1 MILILRSLIC
11 LMALSAA
18 SEGQDAAL
26 DTVIG
31 IDLGTM
37 YSSVGVFRD
46 GQVEVVPNERGNR
59 ATPSFVAFTADGRR
73 LIGEAALEQLPD
85 NPANT
90 LFNVKRILGRAW
102 DDKFVQNDLQ
112 FADYT
117 LVQRGRKPLF
127 SVSTPAANLTLTPEE
142 VAAMVLA
149 KMKEVAEA
157 YLGHGV
163 SQAVVSVPAF
173 FNDAQRQATKD
184 AAAIAGLTVRE
195 ILNEPTAA
203 AIAYGIRKDV
213 TRANVLVLDV
223 GGGTFDASVLR
234 INDGVYQVAA
244 TGGNTSLGGEDF
256 NQRIVEYFI
265 ELFKRSQKLDF
276 KGDTVTIQRIRPHI
290 EKAKR
295 SLSFGNYVWVEV
307 PSLVMDTDF
316 TEPFYRLEFEDI
328 SRDLLQSVVATV
340 ESVLDDSGLQRSE
353 IDDILLVG
361 GSTRIPLLQK
371 MLSEALG
378 GKEYCRG
385 LNPDETVAYGAA
397 AHAAVLAGKDIS
409 NIVVVDVNPLT
420 LGIETNDAV
429 MSPMIRRNS
438 AIPAKK
444 SQIFST
450 VVDNQEMITFKV
462 FEGERPLTKDNH
474 FLGEF
479 TLRLQ
484 PAPRGVPQIEVT
496 FEVNTDGLLR
506 ISALDTGTGRREEL
520 TITND
525 DKRLSKEDIERM
537 VRTSQDLVDEDTKL
551 HDWLNSRNNFE
562 FYAYQVKGR
571 IFKEGAALF
580 EDEKNAAE
588 RAIEEKLRWLQDHP
602 DAAIDEVL
610 TQRRELEK
618 VVEPIVAKIAK
629 KDEL

>member
-1 MILILRSLIC
+1 
-11 LMALSAA
+11 
-18 SEGQDAAL
+18 
-26 DTVIG
+26 
-31 IDLGTM
+31 M

>member
-1 MILILRSLIC
+1 
-11 LMALSAA
+11 MALSAA

>member
-1 MILILRSLIC
+1 
-11 LMALSAA
+11 
-18 SEGQDAAL
+18 
-26 DTVIG
+26 
-31 IDLGTM
+31 
-37 YSSVGVFRD
+37 
-46 GQVEVVPNERGNR
+46 
-59 ATPSFVAFTADGRR
+59 
-73 LIGEAALEQLPD
+73 
-85 NPANT
+85 
-90 LFNVKRILGRAW
+90 
-102 DDKFVQNDLQ
+102 
-112 FADYT
+112 
-117 LVQRGRKPLF
+117 
-127 SVSTPAANLTLTPEE
+127 
-142 VAAMVLA
+142 MVLA

-157 YLGHGV
+157 YLGHSV

-195 ILNEPTAA
+195 IINEPTAA

-213 TRANVLVLDV
+213 ARANVLVLDV
-223 GGGTFDASVLR
+223 GGGTFDVSVLR
-234 INDGVYQVAA
+234 ISDGVYQVAA

-328 SRDLLQSVVATV
+328 SRDLLQAVVDTV
-340 ESVLDDSGLQRSE
+340 EGVLDDSGLQRSE

-371 MLSEALG
+371 MLSNALG

-450 VVDNQEMITFKV
+450 VVDNQEMITFRV

-496 FEVNTDGLLR
+496 FEVNTDGILR

-525 DKRLSKEDIERM
+525 EKRLSKEDIERM

-551 HDWLNSRNNFE
+551 HEWLNSRNNFE

-602 DAAIDEVL
+602 DAAIDQVL
-610 TQRRELEK
+610 AQRKELEK
-618 VVEPIVAKIAK
+618 VVEPIVAKIDK

>member
-1 MILILRSLIC
+1 MQRSDPP
-11 LMALSAA
+11 SPR
-18 SEGQDAAL
+18 
-26 DTVIG
+26 
-31 IDLGTM
+31 
-37 YSSVGVFRD
+37 SVGVFRD

-59 ATPSFVAFTADGRR
+59 ATPSYVAFTADGRR
-73 LIGEAALEQLPD
+73 LVGEEALEQLPD
-85 NPANT
+85 NPSNT

-157 YLGHGV
+157 HLGHSV

-195 ILNEPTAA
+195 IINEPTAA

-213 TRANVLVLDV
+213 ARANVLVLDV
-223 GGGTFDASVLR
+223 GGGTFDASILR
-234 INDGVYQVAA
+234 ISDGVYQVAA

-256 NQRIVEYFI
+256 TQRIVEYFI

-328 SRDLLQSVVATV
+328 SRDLLQAVVDTV
-340 ESVLDDSGLQRSE
+340 EGVLDDSGLQRSE

-371 MLSEALG
+371 MISDALG

-385 LNPDETVAYGAA
+385 LNPDESVAYGAA
-397 AHAAVLAGKDIS
+397 AHAAILSGRDIS
-409 NIVVVDVNPLT
+409 SIVVVDVNPLT

-450 VVDNQEMITFKV
+450 VVDNQEMITFRV

-496 FEVNTDGLLR
+496 FEVNTDGILR

-525 DKRLSKEDIERM
+525 EKRLSKEDIERM
-537 VRTSQDLVDEDTKL
+537 VRASQDLVDEDTKL

-580 EDEKNAAE
+580 EDEKSAAE

-610 TQRRELEK
+610 AQRKELEK

>member
-1 MILILRSLIC
+1 MQRSDPP
-11 LMALSAA
+11 SPR
-18 SEGQDAAL
+18 
-26 DTVIG
+26 
-31 IDLGTM
+31 
-37 YSSVGVFRD
+37 SVGVFRD

-59 ATPSFVAFTADGRR
+59 ATPSYVAFTADGRR
-73 LIGEAALEQLPD
+73 LVGEEALEQLPD
-85 NPANT
+85 NPSNT

-157 YLGHGV
+157 YLGHSV
-163 SQAVVSVPAF
+163 SQAIVSVPAF

-195 ILNEPTAA
+195 IINEPTAA

-213 TRANVLVLDV
+213 ARANVLVLDV

-234 INDGVYQVAA
+234 ISDGVYQVAA

-256 NQRIVEYFI
+256 TQRIVEYFI

-328 SRDLLQSVVATV
+328 SRDLLQAVVDTV
-340 ESVLDDSGLQRSE
+340 EGVLDDSGLQRSE

-371 MLSEALG
+371 MISDALG

-385 LNPDETVAYGAA
+385 LNPDESVAYGAA
-397 AHAAVLAGKDIS
+397 AHAAILSGRDIS
-409 NIVVVDVNPLT
+409 SIVVVDVNPLT

-450 VVDNQEMITFKV
+450 VVDNQEMITFRV

-496 FEVNTDGLLR
+496 FEVNTDGILR

-525 DKRLSKEDIERM
+525 EKRLSKEDIERM
-537 VRTSQDLVDEDTKL
+537 VRASQDLVDEDTKL

-580 EDEKNAAE
+580 EDEKSAAE

-610 TQRRELEK
+610 AQRKELEK

>member
-1 MILILRSLIC
+1 MQRSDPP
-11 LMALSAA
+11 SPR
-18 SEGQDAAL
+18 
-26 DTVIG
+26 
-31 IDLGTM
+31 
-37 YSSVGVFRD
+37 SVGVFRD

-59 ATPSFVAFTADGRR
+59 ATPSYVAFTADGRR
-73 LIGEAALEQLPD
+73 LVGEEALEQLPD
-85 NPANT
+85 NPSNT

-157 YLGHGV
+157 YLGHSV

-195 ILNEPTAA
+195 IINEPTAA

-213 TRANVLVLDV
+213 ARANVLVLDV

-234 INDGVYQVAA
+234 ISDGVYQVAA

-256 NQRIVEYFI
+256 TQRIVEYFI

-328 SRDLLQSVVATV
+328 SRDLLQAVVDTV
-340 ESVLDDSGLQRSE
+340 EGVLDDSGLQRSE

-371 MLSEALG
+371 MISDALG

-385 LNPDETVAYGAA
+385 LNPDESVAYGAA
-397 AHAAVLAGKDIS
+397 AHAAILSGRDIS
-409 NIVVVDVNPLT
+409 SIVVVDVNPLT

-450 VVDNQEMITFKV
+450 VVDNQEMITFRV

-496 FEVNTDGLLR
+496 FEVNTDGILR

-525 DKRLSKEDIERM
+525 EKRLSKEDIERM
-537 VRTSQDLVDEDTKL
+537 VRASQDLVDEDTKL

-580 EDEKNAAE
+580 EDEKSAAE

-610 TQRRELEK
+610 AQRKELEK

>member
-610 TQRRELEK
+610 TQRKELEK

>member
-1 MILILRSLIC
+1 MQRSDPP
-11 LMALSAA
+11 SPR
-18 SEGQDAAL
+18 
-26 DTVIG
+26 
-31 IDLGTM
+31 
-37 YSSVGVFRD
+37 SVGVFRD

-59 ATPSFVAFTADGRR
+59 ATPSYVAFTADGRR
-73 LIGEAALEQLPD
+73 LVGEEALEQLPD
-85 NPANT
+85 NPSNT

-157 YLGHGV
+157 YLGHSV

-195 ILNEPTAA
+195 IINEPTAA

-213 TRANVLVLDV
+213 ARANVLVLDV
-223 GGGTFDASVLR
+223 GGGTFDASILR
-234 INDGVYQVAA
+234 ISDGVYQVAA

-256 NQRIVEYFI
+256 TQRIVEYFI

-328 SRDLLQSVVATV
+328 SRDLLQAVVDTV
-340 ESVLDDSGLQRSE
+340 EGVLDDSGLQRSE

-371 MLSEALG
+371 MISDALG

-385 LNPDETVAYGAA
+385 LNPDESVAYGAA
-397 AHAAVLAGKDIS
+397 AHAAILSGRDIS
-409 NIVVVDVNPLT
+409 SIVVVDVNPLT

-450 VVDNQEMITFKV
+450 VVDNQEMITFRV

-496 FEVNTDGLLR
+496 FEVNTDGILR

-525 DKRLSKEDIERM
+525 EKRLSKEDIERM
-537 VRTSQDLVDEDTKL
+537 VRASQDLVDEDTKL

-580 EDEKNAAE
+580 EDEKSAAE

-610 TQRRELEK
+610 AQRKELEK

>member
-1 MILILRSLIC
+1 M
-11 LMALSAA
+11 
-18 SEGQDAAL
+18 
-26 DTVIG
+26 
-31 IDLGTM
+31 
-37 YSSVGVFRD
+37 GVFRD
-46 GQVEVVPNERGNR
+46 GKVEVIPNEHGNK
-59 ATPSFVAFTADGRR
+59 ATPSYVSFTADGRR
-73 LIGEAALEQLPD
+73 LVGEAALEQLAD
-85 NPANT
+85 NPSNT
-90 LFNVKRILGRAW
+90 LFNAKRIIGRAW
-102 DDKFVQNDLQ
+102 NDKFVQNDLQ
-112 FADYT
+112 FVDYK
-117 LVQRGRKPLF
+117 LVQKGSKPLF
-127 SVSTPAANLTLTPEE
+127 SVSTPQANMTFTPEE
-142 VAAMVLA
+142 VSAMVLA

-157 YLGHGV
+157 YLGESV
-163 SQAVVSVPAF
+163 SQAVVSVPAY

-213 TRANVLVLDV
+213 RRANVLVLDV

-234 INDGVYQVAA
+234 IADGVYQVAA
-244 TGGNTSLGGEDF
+244 TSGNTSLGGEDF

-276 KGDTVTIQRIRPHI
+276 KGDTVTIQKIRPHI

-295 SLSFGNYVWVEV
+295 TLSFGNYVWVEV
-307 PSLVMDTDF
+307 PSLVFEKDF
-316 TEPFYRLEFEDI
+316 TEPFYRLEFEDL
-328 SRDLLQSVVATV
+328 SMDLFQSILDIIQSVLT
-340 ESVLDDSGLQRSE
+340 DSGLQKTE
-353 IDDILLVG
+353 IDDIILVG
-361 GSTRIPLLQK
+361 GSTRIPMLQK
-371 MLSEALG
+371 MVRNLFD

-385 LNPDETVAYGAA
+385 INPDETVAYGTA

-409 NIVVVDVNPLT
+409 NIMVVDVNPLT
-420 LGIETNDAV
+420 LGIETNDVV

-450 VVDNQEMITFKV
+450 VVDNQEMITFRV

-479 TLRLQ
+479 SLKLP

-496 FEVNTDGLLR
+496 FEVNTDGILR

-525 DKRLSKEDIERM
+525 EKRLSKEDIERM
-537 VRTSQDLVDEDTKL
+537 VQSSQDLSDEDTKL
-551 HDWLNSRNNFE
+551 QEWLNSRNNFE
-562 FYAYQVKGR
+562 FYAYQIKGR
-571 IFKEGAALF
+571 IFKEGAMLV
-580 EDEKNAAE
+580 EDEKSVVE
-588 RAIEEKLRWLQDHP
+588 EAIEEKLRWLKDHP
-602 DAAIDEVL
+602 DAAIDEIL
-610 TQRRELEK
+610 SQRKELES
-618 VVEPIVAKIAK
+618 VVEPVVAKIAK